1 MARVGAAG
9 LLSRSPAPAT
19 KAHGTKAGSQQD
31 THNQTHGAMA
41 SAQNTSRSARRVA
54 KDRRARRL
62 HGEVVA
68 KARWGAA
75 G

>member
-1 MARVGAAG
+1 LRTLGGAA
-9 LLSRSPAPAT
+9 SRAQTLVCARLATPARSF
-19 KAHGTKAGSQQD
+19 KQ
-31 THNQTHGAMA
+31 NQTHGVKA
-41 SAQNTSRSARRVA
+41 SVQNTSRSARRDA
-54 KDRRARRL
+54 EGRRAGQH

>member
-1 MARVGAAG
+1 LRTLGGAA
-9 LLSRSPAPAT
+9 SRAQALVRARLVTPART
-19 KAHGTKAGSQQD
+19 IKQ
-31 THNQTHGAMA
+31 NQTHGATA
-41 SAQNTSRSARRVA
+41 SVQNTSRSTRLVA
-54 KDRRARRL
+54 KDRRAGRH